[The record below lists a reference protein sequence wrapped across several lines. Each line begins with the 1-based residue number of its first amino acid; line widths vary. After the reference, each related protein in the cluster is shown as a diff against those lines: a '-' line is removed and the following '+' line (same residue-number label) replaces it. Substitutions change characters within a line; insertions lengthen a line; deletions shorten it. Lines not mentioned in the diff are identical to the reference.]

1 MAHIRIPK
9 GWEIPERLAT
19 PEHRV
24 LDRRAFL
31 ATLGAAA
38 LGTASLPQR
47 LGAQAAGSPY
57 PAKRNPAY
65 TLDRP
70 ITDEF
75 VVTRYNN
82 FYEFSAAK
90 NAVQHLATRLRTDPW
105 TIEVTGLV
113 HKPQTFD
120 VSDLIRRMPLQER
133 LYRLRCIEAWSMA
146 VPWTG
151 FPLKALI
158 DLVEP
163 MSSAR
168 FVRLVSFLRPDE
180 APNQRLK
187 PSHPWPHAQGLTLA
201 EATHELA
208 FLATGMYGHEMPK
221 QNGAPIRLVVPWK
234 YGFKS
239 LKSIVAIEFTA
250 TQPHTFWTDIAPHD
264 YHFTANV
271 DPSERYEGHSQA
283 TEQDISTG
291 DVHPT
296 FLYNG
301 YGVFVA
307 HLYENSLRR

>member
-31 ATLGAAA
+31 ATLGVAA
-38 LGTASLPQR
+38 LGTASRPQR
-47 LGAQAAGSPY
+47 LQAQAAGGPY

-65 TLDRP
+65 ALDRP

-105 TIEVTGLV
+105 TIEVSGLV

-120 VSDLIRRMPLQER
+120 VWDLVRRMPLEER

-151 FPLKALI
+151 LPLKSLI
-158 DLVEP
+158 DMVEP

-201 EATHELA
+201 EATNELS
-208 FLATGMYGHEMPK
+208 FLATGMYGHELPK

-271 DPSERYEGHSQA
+271 DPSEHYQGNSQA
-283 TEQDISTG
+283 TEQDIGTG

-307 HLYENSLRR
+307 HLYEKSSTK

>member
-1 MAHIRIPK
+1 MPHIRIPR

-19 PEHRV
+19 PEHLV
-24 LDRRAFL
+24 LNRRAFL
-31 ATLGAAA
+31 ASLGVAA
-38 LGTASLPQR
+38 LGTAGIPQR
-47 LGAQAAGSPY
+47 LRAQGTSSLY

-65 TLDRP
+65 SLDRP

-82 FYEFSAAK
+82 FYEFSGSK
-90 NAVQHLATRLRTDPW
+90 SAVRHLAARLRTDPW
-105 TIEVTGLV
+105 TVQVTGLV
-113 HKPQTFD
+113 HKPQTFA
-120 VSDLIRRMPLQER
+120 VSDLIRRMPLEER

-151 FPLKALI
+151 FPFRALI

-187 PSHPWPHAQGLTLA
+187 PSHPWPHSQGLTLA
-201 EATHELA
+201 EATNELA
-208 FLATGMYGHEMPK
+208 FLATGMYGHELPK
-221 QNGAPIRLVVPWK
+221 QNGAPIRLAVPWK

-250 TQPHTFWTDIAPHD
+250 TQPRTFWSDIEPHE

-271 DPSERYEGHSQA
+271 DPSESYQGHSQA
-283 TEQDISTG
+283 TEQDIGTG

-307 HLYENSLRR
+307 HLYEKSTAK